1 MSLGLC
7 ALKMNSDQ
15 IQALIDSDPYL
26 RKSQC
31 SIIFEKEI
39 PSLLP
44 LNHIYFVL
52 IPNGRVKDTKETK
65 FDLGHWI
72 HLDTLLN
79 SSKTGKQIISYVDPY
94 GHSCSSETLL
104 KMQKTAR
111 KCNLELFINKI
122 RIQDSFSV
130 TCGFIISYFALLRS
144 RDFSSK
150 EILIK
155 KISKKTLNNARV
167 IPNIIASLL
176 PKGPLRNRP
185 RFSLDFF

>member
-1 MSLGLC
+1 MSLRLRT
-7 ALKMNSDQ
+7 LKMNSAQ
-15 IQALIDSDPYL
+15 IEALIEKDPYL
-26 RKSQC
+26 KRTQC

-39 PSLLP
+39 PSLLL

-52 IPNGRVKDTKETK
+52 IPNGRVKATKETK

-79 SSKTGKQIISYVDPY
+79 NSGGGKQTISYVDPY
-94 GHSCSSETLL
+94 GHLCSSDTLS
-104 KMQKTAR
+104 KMHKTAE
-111 KCNLELFINKI
+111 KYNLEVFINKI

-144 RDFSSK
+144 RNFSTK
-150 EILIK
+150 DILMK
-155 KISKKTLNNARV
+155 KISKKPLSNARV
-167 IPNIIASLL
+167 IPDIIASLL
-176 PKGPLRNRP
+176 PRGPLRNRP